1 MNNLVRRLFIVLS
14 FSTLYGQNIQNIS
27 PTIGIAYLYHNDSV
41 KRIDFHLGQLSSL
54 HNGNWVTYDSFEVL
68 VDPMRTLLHPAPTT
82 HQTPDTTII
91 SFTGTG
97 LVYTMSK
104 SGKLRRHDRTFYAGY
119 HFMSLRH
126 FDGQRL
132 WSFGGSGL
140 WRVVDLCIYYDPELR
155 EWERIIM
162 DPPLVNGYAD
172 GFYSVLDS
180 GHYVLAA
187 SSRQNFNGREMDY
200 QIIELDLNRR
210 SQKIIGRPRRVQ
222 EELYPQDLIDV
233 ASDGTWS
240 LLSDEHHLYAAN
252 LGTNQLLRLSQIN
265 NNAIAFDGSNGVL
278 MHPKGVILFETASTL
293 TNATLKVEF
302 TTLEAMIN
310 NPFTVN
316 LGAVYDG
323 LWYSTLKENAKEL
336 ATILLSSI
344 LLLIYI
350 LRYQRERPKKDRDY
364 VQSLSPHAVLL
375 FRHLMLQS
383 PGSYSTTED
392 VNRILNI
399 EDKTWDNQRKIRS
412 SVIQELEEK
421 AMQILGVT
429 SFIER
434 IQSPEDRRVRHFRIN
449 AAFRDELLPCLK
461 YV

>member
-1 MNNLVRRLFIVLS
+1 
-14 FSTLYGQNIQNIS
+14 
-27 PTIGIAYLYHNDSV
+27 
-41 KRIDFHLGQLSSL
+41 
-54 HNGNWVTYDSFEVL
+54 
-68 VDPMRTLLHPAPTT
+68 
-82 HQTPDTTII
+82 
-91 SFTGTG
+91 
-97 LVYTMSK
+97 
-104 SGKLRRHDRTFYAGY
+104 
-119 HFMSLRH
+119 
-126 FDGQRL
+126 
-132 WSFGGSGL
+132 
-140 WRVVDLCIYYDPELR
+140 
-155 EWERIIM
+155 M

-210 SQKIIGRPRRVQ
+210 SQEIIGRPRRVQ

-240 LLSDEHHLYAAN
+240 LLSDSHHLYAAN

-323 LWYSTLKENAKEL
+323 LWYSTLKENAKAL
-336 ATILLSSI
+336 ATILL
-344 LLLIYI
+344 
-350 LRYQRERPKKDRDY
+350 
-364 VQSLSPHAVLL
+364 
-375 FRHLMLQS
+375 
-383 PGSYSTTED
+383 
-392 VNRILNI
+392 
-399 EDKTWDNQRKIRS
+399 
-412 SVIQELEEK
+412 EL
-421 AMQILGVT
+421 
-429 SFIER
+429 
-434 IQSPEDRRVRHFRIN
+434 
-449 AAFRDELLPCLK
+449 
-461 YV
+461 